1 MESPFFAGILRL
13 FVVMTFLCSCE
24 PKDQRSPRP
33 DEVMR
38 IPSYRFSEF
47 TVVPIS
53 HLESNVLIAD
63 FVIGSHSEDPMVEDR
78 ERWLGPPMGSVD
90 P

>member
-1 MESPFFAGILRL
+1 
-13 FVVMTFLCSCE
+13 
-24 PKDQRSPRP
+24 
-33 DEVMR
+33 MR